1 MTPFGFPVVP
11 DVYRTN
17 SGSVASIA
25 SGSHQSSAFAIASCH
40 QMSRP
45 SFIGTGSFIRWNT
58 TTCFTMDRSA
68 IASSTAFFSGTTLPR
83 RSPPRGAGGLE
94 PVRELVPPPPQR
106 VVREHLLVPGL
117 ALPDDRGLVP
127 ERGLQVAVQAV
138 LGDVDPPAHAPL
150 RERLAPPPGPFP
162 PPSPPGG

>member
-83 RSPPRGAGGLE
+83 RYPPSVVTRMWESASSK
-94 PVRELVPPPPQR
+94 RSWTAFELKPPKITLWIAPIR
-106 VVREHLLVPGL
+106 
-117 ALPDDRGLVP
+117 
-127 ERGLQVAVQAV
+127 
-138 LGDVDPPAHAPL
+138 AHASI
-150 RERLAPPPGPFP
+150 AIG
-162 PPSPPGG
+162 SSGIIGM